1 MKIRLSKVGIKNA
14 IDTLDFLK
22 DNITVASEEIVK
34 QLVDVGF
41 KTANSINQNA
51 PQSNL
56 TKSEVIAKITES
68 KNKGYVALVGPG
80 AIYDEFGTG
89 EEGASDPHPIKNNF
103 NLNPY
108 NSGPYVST
116 HINQEGRHYWFYSPL
131 RGKDYYD
138 EESGYTEGIPSGK
151 QIYNASKEVRAKK
164 DKIVKQT
171 LNKVVHDANNR

>member
-1 MKIRLSKVGIKNA
+1 MKIRLSKAGIKDAMNK
-14 IDTLDFLK
+14 LDFLK
-22 DNITVASEEIVK
+22 NNITVASEEIVER
-34 QLVDVGF
+34 LVNVGF
-41 KTANSINQNA
+41 ETANNINQNA

-56 TKSEVIAKITES
+56 AKSEVIAKITEN

-89 EEGASDPHPIKNNF
+89 EEGASNPHPIKNNF

-116 HINQEGRHYWFYSPL
+116 HINKEGRHYWFYSPM
-131 RGKDYYD
+131 RGKPYYD
-138 EESGYTEGIPSGK
+138 DKSGYTEGIPSGK

-164 DKIVKQT
+164 DEITKQE
-171 LNKVVHDANNR
+171 LNNVVRDANKR